1 MPLKTFLTGFSDF
14 KVAVFLNYLITRI
27 QLLVSRRLRRA
38 VFKMFT
44 GLREG
49 QDVVIKQFTKMVK
62 VDFCRGEY
70 AFMYLYATE

>member
-1 MPLKTFLTGFSDF
+1 
-14 KVAVFLNYLITRI
+14 
-27 QLLVSRRLRRA
+27 
-38 VFKMFT
+38 MFT

-70 AFMYLYATE
+70 AFMDLYAIECNSPRMSSCGMLSGLDYV